1 MTRDVVVLAD
11 VRSSR
16 AVRDRLSDMLGER
29 TAGVRVDVHGDVAVL
44 RGAVGTAAIRAAAT
58 ATARLA
64 PGIRTVEDELAVA
77 ARPGEASAPAQPAAP
92 PEPEVP
98 DDELATAV
106 ADALGALDA
115 ALTADVRVDVRH
127 GEVLL
132 AGSVE
137 DHADRMA
144 LVQAVASVDGVR
156 EVLSGI
162 VLRCHPAARL
172 HAERRR

>member
-11 VRSSR
+11 VRSTK
-16 AVRDRLSDMLGER
+16 AVRARLDEMLGER
-29 TAGVRVDVHGDVAVL
+29 TAGIRVDVHDDVAVL
-44 RGAVGTAAIRAAAT
+44 RGAVGTAAIRAAAA

-64 PGIRTVEDELAVA
+64 PGIRAVEDELDVA
-77 ARPGEASAPAQPAAP
+77 ARPAPSDEERPPAP
-92 PEPEVP
+92 PAET
-98 DDELATAV
+98 DDRLEEAV
-106 ADALGALDA
+106 AEALAALDP

-137 DHADRMA
+137 DHAERMA

-172 HAERRR
+172 RADRRR